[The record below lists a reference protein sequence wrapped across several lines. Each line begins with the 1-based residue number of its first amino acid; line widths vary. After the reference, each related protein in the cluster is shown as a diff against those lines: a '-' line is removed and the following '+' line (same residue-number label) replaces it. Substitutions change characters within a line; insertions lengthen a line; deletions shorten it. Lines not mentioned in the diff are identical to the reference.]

1 MSLSIRPIAGALFL
15 AFATA
20 TAVHAHAH
28 LVKSEPGV
36 DAIVSAPHELVLH
49 FSEQLEGAFS
59 GATVTD
65 ARGAAVSGKATVDA
79 NDKKTMRV
87 PLKPDGGGTY
97 KVNWH
102 ALSVDT
108 HKTQGSFSFTVK
120 P

>member
-1 MSLSIRPIAGALFL
+1 MSLFIRPVAGALFL
-15 AFATA
+15 AVAAA

-28 LVKSEPGV
+28 LIKSEPGV
-36 DAIVSAPHELVLH
+36 DATVSAPHELVLH

-59 GATVTD
+59 GATVKN
-65 ARGAAVSGKATVDA
+65 AKGATISGKATVDA
-79 NDKKTMRV
+79 GDKKIMRV

>member
-1 MSLSIRPIAGALFL
+1 V
-15 AFATA
+15 AF
-20 TAVHAHAH
+20 AHAH
-28 LVKSEPGV
+28 LEKAEPAVGSTINV
-36 DAIVSAPHELVLH
+36 APHELVLH

-59 GATVTD
+59 GAIVTD
-65 ARGAAVSGKATVDA
+65 AKCATVSGKATVDA
-79 NDKKTMRV
+79 NDRKVMRV
-87 PLKPDGGGTY
+87 PLKPNGGGTY

>member
-1 MSLSIRPIAGALFL
+1 MMKKTILALVL
-15 AFATA
+15 AITP
-20 TAVHAHAH
+20 AVAFAHAH
-28 LVKSEPGV
+28 LEKAEPAVGSTINV
-36 DAIVSAPHELVLH
+36 APHELVLH

-59 GATVTD
+59 GAIVTD
-65 ARGAAVSGKATVDA
+65 AKGATVSGKATVDA
-79 NDKKTMRV
+79 NDRKVMRV
-87 PLKPDGGGTY
+87 PLKPNGGGTY